1 MFKTLANAWKIPELR
16 KKLLYTLLLLAI
28 FRFGAFVTAPGVDAE
43 LLSLVNKSSAN
54 SIVGTVNVIT
64 GGAFSNLSV
73 FAMSISPY
81 ITASIV
87 VQLLTFAIPAL
98 ENLSKEGGAEGRK
111 KINQYMRYTA
121 VILAA
126 IEAFGIYAT
135 YKNQGVFVGNGVLTP
150 LLFILTLTAG
160 STFLMWLAEQIT
172 SKGIGNGTSLLIFAG
187 IVSGIPSAVEYLLF
201 DLTIVDGVL
210 NIKGLVISIIV
221 IIAAIILVAGV
232 VWVTEAE
239 RRVPVQ
245 YAKRVVGRKMYGG
258 QNTHI
263 PMKLAMAGVM
273 PVIFAMSFMQLP
285 AMIMQLVNH
294 DIATSSGFW
303 ATMYKV
309 FAFTSLNV
317 SLTDVTTGA
326 FNWEIL
332 WCGIAHVVLYL
343 LLIVGFTFFYT
354 MAMAFNPIEVSNNLK
369 KNGGFIPG
377 IRAGKPT
384 SDYLASIL
392 KYITT
397 FGAIFLAIIA
407 VLPILVQ
414 FAGLKLSFG
423 GTAILIVVGVALE
436 SIRQLEAQ
444 MLTRHYK
451 GFLD

>member
-1 MFKTLANAWKIPELR
+1 MFKTLANAWRVPELR
-16 KKLLYTLLLLAI
+16 KKLLYTLLLLVI

-43 LLSLVNKSSAN
+43 LLAKVNSNQAN
-54 SIVGTVNVIT
+54 TMVGMVNTIT
-64 GGAFSNLSV
+64 GGAFANLSV

-81 ITASIV
+81 ITSSIV
-87 VQLLTFAIPAL
+87 VQLLAFAIPSL
-98 ENLSKEGGAEGRK
+98 ERLSKEGGEEGRK
-111 KINQYMRYTA
+111 KITQYTRFGA
-121 VILAA
+121 VVLAA
-126 IEAFGIYAT
+126 IEAFGIYML
-135 YKNQGVFVGNGVLTP
+135 YRNQGVFLANGVLTP

-160 STFLMWLAEQIT
+160 STLLMWVAEQIT
-172 SKGIGNGTSLLIFAG
+172 SRGIGNGTSLLIFAG
-187 IVSGIPSAVEYLLF
+187 IVSGIPTAATYLWDLCVVE
-201 DLTIVDGVL
+201 GV
-210 NIKGLVISIIV
+210 KGIVISLLVLIS
-221 IIAAIILVAGV
+221 AIILIAGV

-245 YAKRVVGRKMYGG
+245 YSKRVVGRKMYGG

-294 DIATSSGFW
+294 DIANSAGFW
-303 ATMYKV
+303 AGVYKV
-309 FAFTSLNV
+309 FAFTSIDATLV
-317 SLTDVTTGA
+317 DATGA
-326 FNWEIL
+326 IQWDIL
-332 WCGIAHVVLYL
+332 AFGITHILLYL

-354 MAMAFNPIEVSNNLK
+354 MGMAFNPIEVSNNLK

-414 FAGLKLSFG
+414 FTGLQLSFG

-436 SIRQLEAQ
+436 SIKQLESQ

-451 GFLD
+451 GFLE

>member
-1 MFKTLANAWKIPELR
+1 MFKTLANAWKVPELR

-28 FRFGAFVTAPGVDAE
+28 FRFGAFVTAPGVDGE
-43 LLSLVNKSSAN
+43 LLALVNKSSTN
-54 SIVGTVNVIT
+54 SIVGTVNIIT
-64 GGAFSNLSV
+64 GGAFSKLSV
-73 FAMSISPY
+73 SAMSISPY

-98 ENLSKEGGAEGRK
+98 ESLSKDGGEEGRK
-111 KINQYMRYTA
+111 KINQYMRYAA

-135 YKNQGVFVGNGVLTP
+135 YKNKGVFIGNGILTP

-160 STFLMWLAEQIT
+160 STLLMWLAEQIT

-187 IVSGIPSAVEYLLF
+187 IVSGIPSAAQYLYSLSV
-201 DLTIVDGVL
+201 VDGVL
-210 NIKGLVISIIV
+210 NIKGLLVSIAV
-221 IIAAIILVAGV
+221 LIAAIILVAGV

-294 DIATSSGFW
+294 DIATSTGFW

-309 FAFTSLNV
+309 FAFTSLNA
-317 SLTDVTTGA
+317 SLTDATTGA
-326 FNWEIL
+326 FNWDIL
-332 WCGIAHVVLYL
+332 WCGIAHIVIYL
-343 LLIVGFTFFYT
+343 LLIVGFTFCYT
-354 MAMAFNPIEVSNNLK
+354 MAVAFNPVEVSNDLR

-407 VLPILVQ
+407 ILPILVQ
-414 FAGLKLSFG
+414 FAGLRLSFG

-436 SIRQLEAQ
+436 SIRQLEVQ